1 MAHALEKPPY
11 LPVPS
16 MLALSVQ
23 SPFASLPRPLA
34 REDVVASAIEA
45 AGTVSGAYAT
55 SPCTFVTLP
64 ATVAPLLDA
73 RRPDGTQGG
82 TWLLVTVRA
91 TGEPGQRVHLHERC
105 LTAVQRVMLALACD
119 GVDSVWVGEGLPD
132 AEALLAAGAPVDG
145 RSPVGLVWCA
155 TG

>member
-1 MAHALEKPPY
+1 
-11 LPVPS
+11 

-23 SPFASLPRPLA
+23 SPFASPPRPLA
-34 REDVVASAIEA
+34 REDVVASAIQS

-55 SPCTFVTLP
+55 SPCAFLTLP

-73 RRPDGTQGG
+73 LRPDGARGG

-119 GVDSVWVGEGLPD
+119 GVESTWVGDGLPD
-132 AEALLAAGAPVDG
+132 ADALAGAGAPLDG
-145 RSPVGLVWCA
+145 RVPVGLVWCA
-155 TG
+155 AG

>member
-1 MAHALEKPPY
+1 
-11 LPVPS
+11 

-23 SPFASLPRPLA
+23 SPFASPPRPLA
-34 REDVVASAIEA
+34 REDVVASAIQS

-55 SPCTFVTLP
+55 SPCAFLTLP

-73 RRPDGTQGG
+73 LRPDGARGG

-119 GVDSVWVGEGLPD
+119 DIDSRWIGDGLPD
-132 AEALLAAGAPVDG
+132 AEALVEAGAPVDG
-145 RSPVGLVWCA
+145 RVPVGLVWCA
-155 TG
+155 AG